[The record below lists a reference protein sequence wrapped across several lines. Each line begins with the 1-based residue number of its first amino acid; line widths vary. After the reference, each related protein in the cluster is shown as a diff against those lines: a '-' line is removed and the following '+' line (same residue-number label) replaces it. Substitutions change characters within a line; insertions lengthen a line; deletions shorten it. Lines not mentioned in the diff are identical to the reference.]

1 MPTVFAVAV
10 PFPTK
15 ARGQNSGAYFP
26 LCTLCVCWPFIG
38 IGRICG
44 NNLRHRLILVHTMA
58 MSITFVSK
66 YYCIFLLPFCGH
78 CEGCT
83 ELRFRAV
90 SSRICEAPTRKTNEV
105 YLISCGSFKNP
116 RNSLLG
122 FLMGVFLKSP
132 TMPHFRCHL
141 CNTE

>member
-1 MPTVFAVAV
+1 MAVLGK
-10 PFPTK
+10 PMSFPTGPWSH
-15 ARGQNSGAYFP
+15 RR
-26 LCTLCVCWPFIG
+26 TLGISRLLASIG
-38 IGRICG
+38 IRRICG
-44 NNLRHRLILVHTMA
+44 NNLHHRLILVHTMA

-66 YYCIFLLPFCGH
+66 YYCILLLPFCGH

-116 RNSLLG
+116 RNSPLG